1 MDCDIKNYLIILIL
15 ILLIDLPMSL
25 VIYSDMYTEQFK
37 RINNGPMNISEMTIV
52 SMLISYILLATGLY
66 VFVLKPSYETK
77 PSQAKPSYDTKP
89 SQAMLCPINTT
100 LKGALFGFIVYGMYN
115 YVNLA
120 TINEY
125 GNLDALYDT
134 IWGTVL
140 CGFTTYMFTLIKQYY

>member
-25 VIYSDMYTEQFK
+25 VIYSDMYTEQFN
-37 RINNGPMNISEMTIV
+37 RINNAPINISEMTLV
-52 SMLISYILLATGLY
+52 SMIISYILLATGLY
-66 VFVLKPSYETK
+66 VFVLKPSQVK
-77 PSQAKPSYDTKP
+77 S
-89 SQAMLCPINTT
+89 CPINTT
-100 LKGALFGFIVYGMYN
+100 LKGALFGFIIYGMYN

-140 CGFTTYMFTLIKQYY
+140 CGFTSYMFTLIKQYY

>member
-25 VIYSDMYTEQFK
+25 IIYSDMYTEQFK

-66 VFVLKPSYETK
+66 VFVLKPS
-77 PSQAKPSYDTKP
+77 QAEP

-100 LKGALFGFIVYGMYN
+100 LKGALFGFIIYGVYN

-120 TINEY
+120 TINKY

-140 CGFTTYMFTLIKQYY
+140 CGFTAYMFTLIKQYY

>member
-25 VIYSDMYTEQFK
+25 IIYSDMYSEQFK

-77 PSQAKPSYDTKP
+77 PSQTTLNIKL
-89 SQAMLCPINTT
+89 SQVKSCPINTT

-125 GNLDALYDT
+125 GDLDALYDT

-140 CGFTTYMFTLIKQYY
+140 CGFTAYMFTLIKQYY